1 MEVILL
7 EKIRKLGDL
16 GDKVSVAGG
25 YGRNYLIPKG
35 KAVFATKANLA
46 DFEARRAEFEKLS
59 LANFEDAKARQE
71 KITAL
76 NVVITA
82 RAADDKLYGSIGP
95 KEVADA
101 VTQLGVALTKSEVR
115 MPLGQIRVAGEHTV
129 GLQLHSDI
137 AFSVSVKV
145 VAEEQ

>member
-7 EKIRKLGDL
+7 EKIRNLGNL

-25 YGRNYLIPKG
+25 YGRNFLIPKG
-35 KAVFATKANLA
+35 KAVPATKANLA
-46 DFEARRAEFEKLS
+46 DFEVRRAEFEKLS
-59 LANFEDAKARQE
+59 VVNLEEAHARQE

-76 NVVITA
+76 TIVITA

-95 KEVADA
+95 KEVAEA
-101 VTQLGVALTKSEVR
+101 VTKLGVALSKSEVR

-129 GLQLHSDI
+129 GIQLHSDVM
-137 AFSVSVKV
+137 FSVPVKV
-145 VAEEQ
+145 VGEEQ

>member
-7 EKIRKLGDL
+7 EKIRNLGNL

-25 YGRNYLIPKG
+25 YGRNFLVPKG
-35 KAVFATKANLA
+35 KAVPATKANLA
-46 DFEARRAEFEKLS
+46 DFELRRAEFEKLS
-59 LANFEDAKARQE
+59 LEQLEQSHVRKD
-71 KITAL
+71 KIEAL
-76 NVVITA
+76 TIVITA

-101 VTQLGVALTKSEVR
+101 VTKLGVELSKSEVR

-129 GLQLHSDI
+129 GLQLHSDV

-145 VAEEQ
+145 IGEVQ

>member
-7 EKIRKLGDL
+7 EKIRNLGNL

-25 YGRNYLIPKG
+25 YGRNFLIPKG
-35 KAVFATKANLA
+35 KAVPATKANLA
-46 DFEARRAEFEKLS
+46 DFEVRRAEFEKLS
-59 LANFEDAKARQE
+59 VVNLEDAHARQE

-76 NVVITA
+76 TIVITA

-95 KEVADA
+95 KEVAEA
-101 VTQLGVALTKSEVR
+101 VTKLGVTLSKSEVR

-129 GLQLHSDI
+129 GVQLHSDVM
-137 AFSVSVKV
+137 FSVSVKV
-145 VAEEQ
+145 VGEEQ

>member
-7 EKIRKLGDL
+7 EKVRNLGNL

-25 YGRNYLIPKG
+25 YGRNFLIPTG
-35 KAVFATKANLA
+35 KAVPATKANVV
-46 DFEARRAEFEKLS
+46 DFELRRAEFEKLS
-59 LANFEDAKARQE
+59 VSNLEQAHARQE
-71 KITAL
+71 KMTAL
-76 NVVITA
+76 TVVITA

-101 VTQLGVALTKSEVR
+101 VTKLGVELSKSEVR

-129 GLQLHSDI
+129 GLQLHSDVV
-137 AFSVSVKV
+137 FSISIKV
-145 VAEEQ
+145 VGEEQ